1 MLKLLI
7 CYINRGYYLFKDRL
21 ERVAL
26 FGGSFDPP
34 HFGHKAVVKEALK
47 VLDIDRIIVV
57 PTFLNPFKKLSY
69 LTAKERLELSKQMF
83 SELKNVSVDAYEVEE
98 EKSTP
103 TAQTVQ
109 YFQKQYDVCYII
121 VGADN
126 LNSIDTWYNFEW
138 LNQNITWAVASR
150 VGYTI
155 TSNKLRA
162 FTLLEV
168 DADISST
175 EIRNKQLKENS

>member
-1 MLKLLI
+1 
-7 CYINRGYYLFKDRL
+7 LFKERL

-34 HFGHKAVVKEALK
+34 HFGHKAVVEEALK
-47 VLDIDRIIVV
+47 VLDIDKLIVV
-57 PTFLNPFKKLSY
+57 PTFLNPFKNLSH
-69 LTAKERLELSKQMF
+69 LTAKERLYLSEQMF
-83 SELKNVSVDAYEVEE
+83 SALKKVSVDAYEVEE

-103 TAQTVQ
+103 TAQTLKH
-109 YFQKQYDVCYII
+109 FQKQYDVCYIV

-138 LNQNITWAVASR
+138 LNENITWVVASR
-150 VGYTI
+150 AGYTI

-175 EIRNKQLKENS
+175 EIRNKIKENS

>member
-1 MLKLLI
+1 
-7 CYINRGYYLFKDRL
+7 LFKDRL

-34 HFGHKAVVKEALK
+34 HFGHKMVVEEALN
-47 VLDIDRIIVV
+47 VLDIDRVIVV
-57 PTFLNPFKKLSY
+57 PTFLNPFKKVSY
-69 LTAKERLELSKQMF
+69 LTAKERFELSKQMF
-83 SELKNVSVDAYEVEE
+83 KELKKVSVDAYEVEE

-103 TAQTVQ
+103 TAQTVE
-109 YFQKQYDVCYII
+109 YFQKQYDVAYLI

-126 LNSIDTWYNFEW
+126 LNAIDTWYNFEW
-138 LNQNITWAVASR
+138 LNKTITWAVASR

-155 TSNKLRA
+155 TNNKLRA
-162 FTLLEV
+162 VTLLEV

>member
-1 MLKLLI
+1 M
-7 CYINRGYYLFKDRL
+7 FKERL

-34 HFGHKAVVKEALK
+34 HFGHKAVVEEALN

-57 PTFLNPFKKLSY
+57 PTFLNPFKNLSY
-69 LTAKERLELSKQMF
+69 LSAKERLHLSKQMF
-83 SELKNVSVDAYEVEE
+83 KEFRNVLVDAYEVKE
-98 EKSTP
+98 EKPTP
-103 TAQTVQ
+103 TAQTLK
-109 YFQKQYDVCYII
+109 YFQKRYDVGYII
-121 VGADN
+121 IGADN

-150 VGYTI
+150 AGYTL

-162 FTLLEV
+162 FKLLEV

-175 EIRNKQLKENS
+175 EIRNKQLKENSENEYR